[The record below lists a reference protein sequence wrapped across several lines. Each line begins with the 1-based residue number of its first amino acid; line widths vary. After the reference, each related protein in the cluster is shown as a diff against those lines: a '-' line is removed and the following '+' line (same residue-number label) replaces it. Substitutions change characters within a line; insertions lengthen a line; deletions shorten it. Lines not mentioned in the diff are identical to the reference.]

1 MRAVGWVGLLASLGL
16 TLALVG
22 VFATHRGDQG
32 AYLQL
37 VHRYGNPQHR
47 VAADLMPADQTLV
60 QVGDRA
66 CDWLAHQ
73 PPALWRRAEH
83 YQPGY
88 LDTQYASG
96 SADTA
101 DLQAAGLRPESV
113 IEEAWSSLCPA
124 TGEIVLPHYQAL
136 HGSGGD

>member
-1 MRAVGWVGLLASLGL
+1 MRAVARVGLLASLGL

-32 AYLQL
+32 AYLQSA
-37 VHRYGNPQHR
+37 HMYGNPQHR
-47 VAADLMPADQTLV
+47 VSADLMPADQKLV

-88 LDTQYASG
+88 LATHYAYG

-113 IEEAWSSLCPA
+113 IVEAWDLLCPA
-124 TGEIVLPHYQAL
+124 TGEIVLPHYHAL
-136 HGSGGD
+136 HGSDGD